1 MITVTSVE
9 AQNNLGQLL
18 DTAQREPVIITRHG
32 RPAAYL
38 ISPHDMK
45 EFQEARAR
53 SGQGKS
59 ARDWAT
65 ASALAWNEFDTRFG
79 SFADEHSTLSTF
91 YAVRPS
97 SQQGESEKKHFPVVV
112 IQSAI

>member
-9 AQNNLGQLL
+9 AQNKFGQLL
-18 DTAQREPVIITRHG
+18 DNAQREPVIITRHG

-38 ISPHDMK
+38 ISPQDMK

-53 SGQGKS
+53 SEHGRP

-65 ASALAWNEFDTRFG
+65 ASAQAWNEFDAQFG
-79 SFADEHSTLSTF
+79 AFADEHSTL
-91 YAVRPS
+91 
-97 SQQGESEKKHFPVVV
+97 
-112 IQSAI
+112 